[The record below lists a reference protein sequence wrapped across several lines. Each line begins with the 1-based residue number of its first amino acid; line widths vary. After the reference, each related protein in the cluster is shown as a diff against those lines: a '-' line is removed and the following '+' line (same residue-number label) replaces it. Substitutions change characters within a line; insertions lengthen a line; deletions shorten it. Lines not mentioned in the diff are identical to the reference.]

1 VVSVTQTQTSVLD
14 AFQVELLT
22 ALQPYMDEV
31 HFRAGDCLYAEGDPS
46 DAFYIIKEG
55 EVRLQIRSFEVDTDP
70 VLDYMGARSFIGND
84 SVLAGLPRWTS
95 AYADTDVTASR
106 VSSQGMRRMLD
117 EDPQQGIAV
126 LRALG
131 RDTALRF
138 QSVSRRL
145 GEYLVSDVPDPL
157 VDRMVAAAV
166 AAQKS
171 FADWSEERVDAMLK
185 DLAESVSLRAEELA
199 RATVEETTIGVVED
213 KILKIRFASLG
224 VFGSIAGNPASG
236 PLSRSEDR
244 KVTELASPVG
254 VVFGLLPVTNP
265 VETFVNKALICL
277 KARNAVILSSH
288 RMAQRVTETV
298 GTIVQGVLERHGAPI
313 ELVQWVR
320 GRTSRQRT
328 QHFMHHPDVA
338 MILATGGPGMVK
350 AAYSSGKPAIG
361 VGAGNAPAW
370 IAADANLDRAAR
382 AVLNSKTM
390 DNGLI
395 CGAEQ
400 HLVVDRSIYDDFVA
414 ALESEGA
421 FVLDAAGTAQLVER
435 CLDVATG
442 HLHLQFVGRSAQ
454 VMADVAGV
462 EVPPGTRLLVF
473 LSSAEQREE
482 ILGKERLAPVL
493 SIFNVNDDDEAIALC
508 KRLLSYDG
516 AGHTAV
522 IHSEDR
528 DRQWRFASEMPASRV
543 LVNAPAAFGSI
554 GIATGLTPS
563 VTLGCGT
570 WGGNSTTDNVSYEH
584 LLNIKRLAEAV
595 M

>member
-1 VVSVTQTQTSVLD
+1 VISNPQIQTSVLD

-31 HFRAGDCLYAEGDPS
+31 HFRAGDCLYTEGEPS

-55 EVRLQIRSFEVDTDP
+55 DVRLQIHSLEVDTDP
-70 VLDYMGARSFIGND
+70 VLDYRGAGSFIGND

-95 AYADTDVTASR
+95 AYAETDVAASKI
-106 VSSQGMRRMLD
+106 SSKGMRRMFDD
-117 EDPQQGIAV
+117 EPDQGIAV
-126 LRALG
+126 LRALA
-131 RDTALRF
+131 RDTAMRF
-138 QSVSRRL
+138 QWASRRL
-145 GEYLVSDVPDPL
+145 GEYLASDIPDPV

-171 FADWSEERVDAMLK
+171 FADWPEERVDALLQ
-185 DLAESVSLRAEELA
+185 DLAESVSVRAEELA
-199 RATVEETTIGVVED
+199 VATVEETTIGVVED
-213 KILKIRFASLG
+213 KVMKIRFASLG
-224 VFGSIAGNPASG
+224 VFGSIVGNRANG
-236 PLSRSEDR
+236 VIGRSEER

-254 VVFGLLPVTNP
+254 VVFGLVPVTNP
-265 VETFVNKALICL
+265 VPTFVNKALICL

-288 RMAQRVTETV
+288 RIAQGVTESV
-298 GTIVQGVLERHGAPI
+298 GTIVQGALQRHGAPI

-328 QHFMHHPDVA
+328 QNFMHHPDVA

-370 IAADANLDRAAR
+370 IAADADLDRAAR

-400 HLVVDRSIYDDFVA
+400 HLVVDASIYEDFVA
-414 ALESEGA
+414 ALEAEGA
-421 FVLDAAGTAQLVER
+421 VVLDAAATNQLVDR
-435 CLDVATG
+435 CLDVSTG
-442 HLHLQFVGRSAQ
+442 HLQLQFVGRSAELIAQ
-454 VMADVAGV
+454 GAGL
-462 EVPPGTRLLVF
+462 EVPSRTRLLVF
-473 LSSAEQREE
+473 SAPAEHREE
-482 ILGKERLAPVL
+482 IFGKERLAPVL
-493 SIFNVNDDDEAIALC
+493 SIFKVTGDDEAIALC
-508 KRLLSYDG
+508 KRLLSYEG

-522 IHSEDR
+522 IHSR
-528 DRQWRFASEMPASRV
+528 DPSRQERFGREMLVSRI
-543 LVNAPAAFGSI
+543 LINAPAAFGCC

-563 VTLGCGT
+563 LTLGCGT
-570 WGGNSTTDNVSYEH
+570 WGGNSTTDNVSYEN
-584 LLNIKRLAEAV
+584 LINIKRLAEAV